1 MRTYMKNVDP
11 STSGAKLV
19 IRYFPSLSWS
29 FAAAASIARIDTLSL
44 CLTYKLCYTFL
55 RSTTGGRYY
64 TLFLLLLIVRL
75 CPCGRNCRAGY
86 SHFHQLTSPI
96 SSSLLLNQQ
105 GADWCQN
112 WLSCNSNSVGQDSP
126 CWKMSRTL
134 FWSSPPSTLAP
145 LRLLLLLPACC
156 RVIALNS
163 TPAPTAMAAAVAKR
177 AVF

>member
-29 FAAAASIARIDTLSL
+29 SAATATIARINTLSL
-44 CLTYKLCYTFL
+44 CFTYKLCCTFL

-75 CPCGRNCRAGY
+75 CPFGRNCRAGY

-112 WLSCNSNSVGQDSP
+112 WLSCNSNSAGQGKLHHNSAHLAGQCPGP
-126 CWKMSRTL
+126 CFGALHLPHLHPFASSS
-134 FWSSPPSTLAP
+134 SSPP
-145 LRLLLLLPACC
+145 
-156 RVIALNS
+156 
-163 TPAPTAMAAAVAKR
+163 AAG
-177 AVF
+177 

>member
-1 MRTYMKNVDP
+1 MLIQVHLEQN
-11 STSGAKLV
+11 SSSG
-19 IRYFPSLSWS
+19 IFPSLSWS

-44 CLTYKLCYTFL
+44 CLTHKLCYTFL
-55 RSTTGGRYY
+55 RSTTAGRYY

-75 CPCGRNCRAGY
+75 CPFGRNCRAGY

-112 WLSCNSNSVGQDSP
+112 WLSCTSSWRRQTSPQLCSP

-156 RVIALNS
+156 RVIALKS
-163 TPAPTAMAAAVAKR
+163 TPAPTAIAAAVAKR